1 MFLLKKC
8 VASSSRLD
16 TLSFSLKLLFSI
28 SLPPSLHFHSF
39 LFTLNPDCSL
49 NNFFFECISDYLFWK
64 LLLQFCPDLLLDSL
78 SLKTIFP
85 HVAFPLSPSSKLLF
99 TFNPDCSWK
108 LFSFAFIPDCI
119 LKICLYDFVLDCCV
133 ELIVENSSSV
143 FSLPPLS
150 PISKLGV
157 SGLAELTCMAST
169 ACQHWIMIH
178 FVWIKS
184 KDNQTVLQYRK
195 EKKICCTT
203 PTFCLKEVPFPH
215 KDQDNSVLSLGGPS
229 L

>member
-1 MFLLKKC
+1 MFTFHPGCFFWKYVLQVRPGLLL
-8 VASSSRLD
+8 VI
-16 TLSFSLKLLFSI
+16 FSLKPLFSI

-150 PISKLGV
+150 LQFQSWGCQ
-157 SGLAELTCMAST
+157 GL
-169 ACQHWIMIH
+169 
-178 FVWIKS
+178 
-184 KDNQTVLQYRK
+184 
-195 EKKICCTT
+195 
-203 PTFCLKEVPFPH
+203 
-215 KDQDNSVLSLGGPS
+215 LSLLAWLLQLVNIELWFILFG
-229 L
+229 